1 MAKTRLSYQDTGVDG
16 PALLLVHGFP
26 LSSEM
31 WRPQLDALG
40 GRRRIVAPDLPGFAG
55 SEPAPDP
62 LGVTMDYY
70 ADALA
75 ELLVDLGIDSVALGG
90 LSMGGYVALAFWRR
104 HPAAVDALILADSR
118 AEADGPEAIAKRSAQ
133 QKQIRTGGIEDLI
146 PQLLDGLLGATT
158 KDQRPEVKEIV
169 RGLMAHPAEGYIG
182 ALEAM
187 KNRPDSTGDLPGI
200 TVPTLLV
207 VGDQDNLTPVELT
220 RYMHQHIA
228 GSQMVV
234 IPEAGHLSN
243 LEAPEAFTAAVSGFL
258 GELERA

>member
-1 MAKTRLSYQDTGVDG
+1 MAKTRLSYQDTGVHG
-16 PALLLVHGFP
+16 PALMLIHGFP

-40 GRRRIVAPDLPGFAG
+40 GRLRIVAPDLPGFAG
-55 SEPAPDP
+55 SEPASDP
-62 LGVTMDYY
+62 LAVTMDYY

-75 ELLVDLGIDSVALGG
+75 ELLADLGIDSVALGG

-104 HPAAVDALILADSR
+104 HPEAVDALILADSR
-118 AEADGPEAIAKRSAQ
+118 AEADGSEAIAKRSAQ
-133 QKQIRTGGIEDLI
+133 QDQIRTRGTEDLI
-146 PQLLDGLLGATT
+146 PQLLEGLLGATT
-158 KDQRPEVKEIV
+158 KDRRPEITKSV
-169 RGLMAHPAEGYIG
+169 RHLMDHPAEGYIG

-187 KNRPDSTGDLPGI
+187 KTRPDSTTDLSGI
-200 TVPTLLV
+200 TVPALLA

-220 RYMHQHIA
+220 RYMHEHIA

-243 LEAPEAFTAAVSGFL
+243 MEAPEAFTAALAGFL
-258 GELERA
+258 DGLERV